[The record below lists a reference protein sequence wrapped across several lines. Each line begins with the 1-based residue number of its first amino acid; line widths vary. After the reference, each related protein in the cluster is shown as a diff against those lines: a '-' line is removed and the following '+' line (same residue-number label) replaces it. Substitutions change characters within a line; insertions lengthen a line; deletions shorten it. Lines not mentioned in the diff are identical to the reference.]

1 MTYQLDRCNVVDA
14 SSHVSLAYAWTGRS
28 NTPYITLS
36 LSHLTKVC
44 IHPMHREL
52 VLPLKAPIP
61 ETLDLAKVE
70 AFDGYSVAQDIKD
83 TYYGIRVSEGTDA
96 AEAYIAPIL
105 EKLEVVTLIAKV
117 QISHN
122 WEELRPYVVQLQKEF
137 LCQVSC

>member
-28 NTPYITLS
+28 NTPYITLN
-36 LSHLTKVC
+36 LAHLTKVC

-70 AFDGYSVAQDIKD
+70 AFDGYSVAKDVKD

-105 EKLEVVTLIAKV
+105 YDNSVVTLIAKA
-117 QISHN
+117 QIAGT
-122 WEELRPYVVQLQKEF
+122 WEKLRPYVVQLQKDF
-137 LCQVSC
+137 VHC